1 MSHDIVTIGVPVF
14 AIFLAALLN
23 RSDVHRLEDR
33 MNKRFEAMDR
43 RFDAMEA
50 RFDGI
55 HRDFREFHGTLGE
68 HRAKIDRLE
77 DK

>member
-1 MSHDIVTIGVPVF
+1 MNHDTLTIGVPVL

-33 MNKRFEAMDR
+33 MNKRFDVMEQ
-43 RFDAMEA
+43 RFNAVEA
-50 RFDGI
+50 RFDSI
-55 HRDFREFHGTLGE
+55 HRDFGEFHGTLGE

-77 DK
+77 NL